1 MSSFQIQQFTRVRD
15 DPCDQVVQNKEA
27 MGPGSYNVTNLVPAA
42 STTYG
47 IAYDQ
52 LAIPA
57 APGYGW
63 SAAEINADSLLRNH
77 AIQANSPHC
86 PLRGRVQARPFST
99 VPYMGRGRGD
109 ADVLGF
115 RGKRAHGR
123 RDHAHARILRR
134 VLPRHGQRV
143 IRGSVIDDQQFRF
156 SGFCHVRIFLYKWL
170 KQKGI
175 VPDCHAGVG
184 LAGAVSRRFNGRRY
198 RRGRLAQD
206 RGRHAAG

>member
-15 DPCDQVVQNKEA
+15 DPCDQVVQNKES
-27 MGPGSYNVTNLVPAA
+27 MGPGSYNVTNLAPAA

-77 AIQANSPHC
+77 AVQGNSPHC
-86 PLRGRVQARPFST
+86 PLRGRIQARPFST

-109 ADVLGF
+109 SALESRLQQSVFGHLGKDCGTISDTF
-115 RGKRAHGR
+115 FEN
-123 RDHAHARILRR
+123 
-134 VLPRHGQRV
+134 
-143 IRGSVIDDQQFRF
+143 QFTPLIPYVAANVQNPVHLIPEVA
-156 SGFCHVRIFLYKWL
+156 SKGWVR
-170 KQKGI
+170 
-175 VPDCHAGVG
+175 AGVP
-184 LAGAVSRRFNGRRY
+184 SRQWIRDMNC
-198 RRGRLAQD
+198 
-206 RGRHAAG
+206 

>member
-15 DPCDQVVQNKEA
+15 DPCDQVVQNKES

-52 LAIPA
+52 LAVPA

-77 AIQANSPHC
+77 AVQANSPHC
-86 PLRGRVQARPFST
+86 PLRGRIQARPFST

-109 ADVLGF
+109 SALESRLQQSVYGHLGKDCGTISDAF
-115 RGKRAHGR
+115 FEN
-123 RDHAHARILRR
+123 
-134 VLPRHGQRV
+134 
-143 IRGSVIDDQQFRF
+143 QFTPLIPYVAANVQNPVHLIPEVA
-156 SGFCHVRIFLYKWL
+156 SKGWVR
-170 KQKGI
+170 
-175 VPDCHAGVG
+175 AGVP
-184 LAGAVSRRFNGRRY
+184 SRQWIRDMNC
-198 RRGRLAQD
+198 
-206 RGRHAAG
+206 